1 MTGVRLSR
9 VHHPVTT
16 LGHGVRAGVWVQGC
30 TIACAGCVSQDTW
43 PSTGAGEVPVD
54 AVLDWIGGLD
64 GHLDGVTVSGGEPFQ
79 QPEALTELLSGARER
94 FGPDLDLLVYSGYS
108 LSRLRRDRDRRTA
121 LERCDAV
128 VAGPYVRRLNA
139 GQAWQGSS
147 NQQLIPLTELGRSRY
162 GPGSDRPAADR
173 PTLQVGID
181 GDRIWAVGIPRR
193 GDMERLEADLAAAGI
208 TLGEVSWR
216 S

>member
-1 MTGVRLSR
+1 VTGLRVSR

-16 LGHGVRAGVWVQGC
+16 LGPGVRAGVWVQGC
-30 TIACAGCVSQDTW
+30 TIACAGCVSRDTW
-43 PSTGAGEVPVD
+43 PATPDSEVPVD

-64 GHLDGVTVSGGEPFQ
+64 GPLDGLTVSGGEPFQ
-79 QPEALTELLSGARER
+79 QPEALAELLTGARDR
-94 FGPDLDLLVYSGYS
+94 LGPDVDLLVYSGYS
-108 LSRLRRDRDRRTA
+108 LSRLRRDRSRRAA

-128 VAGPYVRRLNA
+128 VAGPYVRRLNV

-147 NQQLIPLTELGRSRY
+147 NQQLVPLTDLGRRRY
-162 GPGSDRPAADR
+162 GPGGDRPAGDR

-181 GDRIWAVGIPRR
+181 GDRIWAVGIPRS
-193 GDMERLEADLAAAGI
+193 GDMERLEARLAAAGI
-208 TLGEVSWR
+208 TFGEVSWR